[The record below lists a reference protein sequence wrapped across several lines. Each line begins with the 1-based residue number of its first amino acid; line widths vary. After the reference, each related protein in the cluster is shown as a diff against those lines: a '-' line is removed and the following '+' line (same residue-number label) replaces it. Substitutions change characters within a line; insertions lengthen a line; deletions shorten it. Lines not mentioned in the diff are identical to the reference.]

1 MLHDDEL
8 LDDAMDEEPDAED
21 LDALDEEDDLM
32 MDDEDEVSEEEMI

>member
-21 LDALDEEDDLM
+21 LDALDEDDDLVT
-32 MDDEDEVSEEEMI
+32 DDEDDASEEEMY